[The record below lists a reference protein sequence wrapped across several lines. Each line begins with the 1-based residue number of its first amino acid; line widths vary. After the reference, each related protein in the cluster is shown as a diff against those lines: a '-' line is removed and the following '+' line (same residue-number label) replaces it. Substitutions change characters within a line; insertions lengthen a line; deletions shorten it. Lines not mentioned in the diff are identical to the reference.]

1 MKTTTYPNLT
11 VFLGGVCGNSTWR
24 DTIAIPVFKDAGIK
38 YFNPQ
43 LPAGTWSPEASVV
56 EMEAK
61 NNADCWLFV
70 IDGST
75 RAIGSLVEASWAIGR
90 FKNIILVLQDVGSTL
105 EDGTV
110 LSPAELKDLN
120 RGRHYLREVALA
132 AGYEVF
138 DLISDAVQYC
148 VQMKA

>member
-1 MKTTTYPNLT
+1 MKTTTYKNLN
-11 VFLGGVCGNSTWR
+11 VFLGGVCGNTTWR
-24 DTIAIPVFKDAGIK
+24 ETIAIPAFEEAGIK

-43 LPAGTWSPEASVV
+43 LPPGTWTPEASSI

-75 RAIGSLVEASWAIGR
+75 RAIASLVEASWAIGR
-90 FKNIILVLQDVGSTL
+90 FKNIVLVINDVSQTL

-110 LSPAELKDLN
+110 LSPSEMKDLN
-120 RGRHYLREVALA
+120 RGRHYLKEVALA

-138 DLISDAVQYC
+138 DLISDAVKC
-148 VQMKA
+148 CCEMKS